1 MPKKWILIL
10 NLNTGCLRKQSRI
23 SIVKLACAIHLE
35 PEYGE
40 LNICCSDCS
49 WEGQL
54 SEDWEY
60 FEAGRRHELS
70 KTAVFLKIPNKN
82 RKDI

>member
-1 MPKKWILIL
+1 MLKKWNLIL
-10 NLNTGCLRKQSRI
+10 NLKTGCVRKQGRI
-23 SIVKLACAIHLE
+23 SIVNLTCRIHLE

-54 SEDWEY
+54 REDWEY

-70 KTAVFLKIPNKN
+70 KNAVSLKIPNKN